1 MTDFTRYSLS
11 FAVVAFAWVVA
22 GCASTYSP
30 TACNALE
37 DPEEYTETYDPF
49 ESVNRAIFD
58 WNMRSDKAIFEPMAR
73 EYKRIMPDPVET
85 GISNFYRN
93 LKEPRNMISSA
104 LSGELGITAESGVR
118 FTVNTT
124 VGLLGFIDIADS
136 AGIAY
141 RNYDFGHMLGH
152 WGVGDGPYIVYP
164 FAGSSN
170 LRDSFGSVTHQ
181 HTTYVEKR
189 IKKPEHQLFVQAG
202 SFVNTR
208 VGLLPFTDILA
219 DQPDPYLFA
228 RESYRQNRL
237 NTICNP

>member
-1 MTDFTRYSLS
+1 
-11 FAVVAFAWVVA
+11 
-22 GCASTYSP
+22 
-30 TACNALE
+30 
-37 DPEEYTETYDPF
+37 
-49 ESVNRAIFD
+49 
-58 WNMRSDKAIFEPMAR
+58 
-73 EYKRIMPDPVET
+73 
-85 GISNFYRN
+85 
-93 LKEPRNMISSA
+93 MISSA
-104 LSGELGITAESGVR
+104 LSGELDITAESGVR